1 MIIST
6 VNLVQTVMQPTLLT
20 EFLFNANI
28 NVLKYMIN
36 KHDAKIF
43 THYQSYLSIQEK
55 LGKVSESPIFFVLCK
70 Y

>member
-20 EFLFNANI
+20 EFLFNVNI
-28 NVLKYMIN
+28 NDLKYMIN

-43 THYQSYLSIQEK
+43 THYQSYLSIQ
-55 LGKVSESPIFFVLCK
+55 
-70 Y
+70 